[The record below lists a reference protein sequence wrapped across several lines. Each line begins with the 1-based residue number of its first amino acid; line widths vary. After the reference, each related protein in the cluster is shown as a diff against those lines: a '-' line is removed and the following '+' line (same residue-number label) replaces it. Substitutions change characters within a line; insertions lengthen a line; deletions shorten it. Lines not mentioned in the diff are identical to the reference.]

1 MRNEKA
7 THSHTVVLIQY
18 NAHAN
23 SRTYLDFETMS
34 AALDGAR
41 HACPALAT

>member
-1 MRNEKA
+1 MSDEKA
-7 THSHTVVLIQY
+7 KSSHTVVLIQS
-18 NAHAN
+18 NAQAN